1 MPFGAKSIFN
11 SLITQAPA
19 EECFKSSF
27 NARFEKKVT
36 SLPLA
41 FFNDE
46 ISSIRI
52 SEFSI
57 ELNLP
62 LI

>member
-27 NARFEKKVT
+27 NARFEKE
-36 SLPLA
+36 SYFAALGIL
-41 FFNDE
+41 
-46 ISSIRI
+46 
-52 SEFSI
+52 
-57 ELNLP
+57 
-62 LI
+62 